1 MKRTLCILLTGLL
14 CISLMTSLPSCK
26 KLAKSGGRLLL
37 ADKKERSRSSGKRK
51 KNSDKKT
58 SATGLV
64 GEWGVEYDLENGGY
78 LYIGLDFEDD
88 DTFYFMIEISDK
100 SYKELLSCSFSGN
113 YSQVGDV
120 IYYTTDTSSFTYE
133 LNSSVDDPI
142 ELLDYVNQL
151 RSGMY
156 DWSEDKIVLVNAD
169 KLILKDLSD
178 GEETEY
184 FRE

>member
-1 MKRTLCILLTGLL
+1 
-14 CISLMTSLPSCK
+14 MTSLPSCK

-37 ADKKERSRSSGKRK
+37 ADKKERSRSSAKRK

-58 SATGLV
+58 SSTGLV
-64 GEWGVEYDLENGGY
+64 GEWGVEYEEDDGY
-78 LYIGLDFEDD
+78 FYMGFDFEDD
-88 DTFYFMIEISDK
+88 DTFFYMIEIYDK
-100 SYKELLSCSFSGN
+100 SYTELLSCSLSGN

-120 IYYTTDTSSFTYE
+120 IYYTPDTSSFTYE
-133 LNSSVDDPI
+133 LNSSVDDQI
-142 ELLDYVNQL
+142 EFLDAINQL

-156 DWSEDKIVLVNAD
+156 DMANDKIVLVNAD

-178 GEETEY
+178 GEEIEY